1 MVGSRVGRR
10 FILQWVDGSL
20 LSLYVVLEIYA
31 YEIFSF
37 VGTFTKRHVREK
49 MNVDHYDLNGR
60 VIGVV
65 EKNVASLSPHA
76 CAAETPA

>member
-1 MVGSRVGRR
+1 M
-10 FILQWVDGSL
+10 QWVDGSL
-20 LSLYVVLEIYA
+20 LTLCVDLEMYV
-31 YEIFSF
+31 YEMFSF
-37 VGTFTKRHVREK
+37 VGTLSKRDVRET